1 MDLTKIKSNLEKNGY
16 SVSCFGTAEEASDY
30 LNAEID
36 GRTVGFGGSMT
47 LEEMGLFESLGK
59 HNEVF
64 WHWHPGDK
72 AAEEVRALSSGTE
85 IYLSSVNGIA
95 ETGEIINID
104 GSGNRAAGMLY
115 GHKKVYLVVGE
126 NKIAPGFE
134 QAMWRARN
142 IAAPLNAKRLNCK
155 SPCAAKGDRCYDCSV
170 PGRICRG
177 VSLLW
182 KAPTSMDFEVVLI
195 KEKLG
200 Y

>member
-1 MDLTKIKSNLEKNGY
+1 MDLEKLVKNLEKNDY
-16 SVSCFGTAEEASDY
+16 KVSCFDTAAEASAY
-30 LNAEID
+30 LNEQID
-36 GRTVGFGGSMT
+36 GKSVGFGGSMT

-59 HNEVF
+59 HNEVI
-64 WHWHPGDK
+64 WHWHPGSRPESE
-72 AAEEVRALSSGTE
+72 ARELSTKTE
-85 IYLSSVNGIA
+85 IYLSSVNGMA

-104 GSGNRAAGMLY
+104 GNGNRVAGMLY

-126 NKIAPGFE
+126 NKVAPNYE
-134 QAMWRARN
+134 KALWRARN
-142 IAAPLNAKRLNCK
+142 IAAPLNAKRLSCK
-155 SPCAAKGDRCYDCSV
+155 TPCAVKGDRCYDCDS

-182 KAPTSMDFEVVLI
+182 KAPRSMEFEVVLV